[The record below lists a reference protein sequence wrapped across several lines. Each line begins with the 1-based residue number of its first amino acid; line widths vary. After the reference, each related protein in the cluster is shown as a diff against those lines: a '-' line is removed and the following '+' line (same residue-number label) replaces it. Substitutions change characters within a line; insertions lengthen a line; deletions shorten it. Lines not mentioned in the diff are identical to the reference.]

1 MSWFLPSR
9 AVSSEMRACTWGVMR
24 AGSWG
29 VTCLLLL
36 GAGQGGAGQMPS
48 MVMVKEEGG
57 RLRREVGP
65 VVQGKEQEQEQEQ
78 EPGQEKKKY
87 RRLEHSI
94 MVQADIRSRLD
105 QEQEQE
111 QEKNRTRTRL
121 EGVDK

>member
-1 MSWFLPSR
+1 MVRVSAGELVP
-9 AVSSEMRACTWGVMR
+9 AVSSEIMRAGTWQVMR
-24 AGSWG
+24 AGCWG
-29 VTCLLLL
+29 LACLLLL
-36 GAGQGGAGQMPS
+36 AGQAGAGQMPS

-65 VVQGKEQEQEQEQ
+65 VVQGKEQEQEQGQ

-105 QEQEQE
+105 QEQEKEQE
-111 QEKNRTRTRL
+111 QEPWKNQ
-121 EGVDK
+121 DQD

>member
-1 MSWFLPSR
+1 MVRVSAGELVP
-9 AVSSEMRACTWGVMR
+9 AMSSEMRAGTWQVMR
-24 AGSWG
+24 AGCWG
-29 VTCLLLL
+29 VACLLLL
-36 GAGQGGAGQMPS
+36 AGQAGAGQMPS

-65 VVQGKEQEQEQEQ
+65 VVQGKEQGQ

-111 QEKNRTRTRL
+111 QE
-121 EGVDK
+121 

>member
-1 MSWFLPSR
+1 
-9 AVSSEMRACTWGVMR
+9 MRADTWGLRR
-24 AGSWG
+24 AGCWG
-29 VTCLLLL
+29 VACLLLL
-36 GAGQGGAGQMPS
+36 VAGQGVAGQVPS

-111 QEKNRTRTRL
+111 QEKNLNQDQPGRC
-121 EGVDK
+121 